1 MVSASRNSVN
11 CLSKS
16 LAPTST
22 DRRTKTRCI
31 PCSRFHSFFLFDISR
46 IRLRIRHRALF
57 RRLRIRYP
65 RPATFSD
72 PAFDHVRA
80 VALDRSARSRNRT
93 TERRRSGRGPLQ
105 GCKSAPRRLFDVARS
120 RISHAQILVRYRRDD
135 LSRPFRKRVRIR
147 RGKDV
152 YNASRHWS
160 IENGTGAF
168 DVRGGRHVIR
178 PARVLRISE

>member
-31 PCSRFHSFFLFDISR
+31 SCSRFHSFFLFDISR

-105 GCKSAPRRLFDVARS
+105 RCKSAPRRRFDVARS
-120 RISHAQILVRYRRDD
+120 RISHAQILVRIVGMIFLAHFANGFAYVAGRM
-135 LSRPFRKRVRIR
+135 
-147 RGKDV
+147 
-152 YNASRHWS
+152 S
-160 IENGTGAF
+160 ITLLGTGRSETE
-168 DVRGGRHVIR
+168 RGPSTFAAAVT
-178 PARVLRISE
+178 